1 MTWWNIIKAH
11 PRLVQLLGDEDEK
24 IVQLA
29 NEAEVVEL
37 FNASNPKV
45 GPYETR
51 AAKGLENDYPIDTF
65 FGVVKRVEGEPRLVA
80 VGGYAKR
87 KGKNGKTFAYV
98 GGLRSALTG
107 YGKMIR
113 DHYVGQLQGIPKIAG
128 FTKKGAERFDSGNRP
143 ETHEVIPDEVL
154 DYFRNATRYH
164 AWDIK
169 KTTDWMV
176 WI

>member
-1 MTWWNIIKAH
+1 MSWWNIIKAH
-11 PRLVQLLGDEDEK
+11 PRLVQLLGDENEK

-37 FNASNPKV
+37 FNASNPQV
-45 GPYETR
+45 DPYETR
-51 AAKGLENDYPIDTF
+51 AAKGLENDYPIDTW
-65 FGVVKRVEGEPRLVA
+65 FGVIARIEGEPRLVS

-87 KGKNGKTFAYV
+87 RGKNGKPFAYV
-98 GGLRSALTG
+98 GGLRSAEKG
-107 YGKMIR
+107 YGSKIR
-113 DHYVGQLQGIPKIAG
+113 NHYVSKLQGIPKIAG

>member
-1 MTWWNIIKAH
+1 
-11 PRLVQLLGDEDEK
+11 
-24 IVQLA
+24 
-29 NEAEVVEL
+29 
-37 FNASNPKV
+37 
-45 GPYETR
+45 
-51 AAKGLENDYPIDTF
+51 
-65 FGVVKRVEGEPRLVA
+65 
-80 VGGYAKR
+80 
-87 KGKNGKTFAYV
+87 
-98 GGLRSALTG
+98 
-107 YGKMIR
+107 MIR